1 MAELLPV
8 SNKNE
13 PGVNIR
19 LAHFCARYALQA
31 VAVLARTGLRSA
43 GVVAGR
49 VVYAPLRSLLDKRS
63 TFHFGR
69 CWTRATGTQQHWR
82 LATQARSAV
91 LYVPPTAVS
100 AAAPVGA

>member
-19 LAHFCARYALQA
+19 LAHFFARYALQA

-49 VVYAPLRSLLDKRS
+49 VPL
-63 TFHFGR
+63 
-69 CWTRATGTQQHWR
+69 
-82 LATQARSAV
+82 ARSN
-91 LYVPPTAVS
+91 T
-100 AAAPVGA
+100 GA